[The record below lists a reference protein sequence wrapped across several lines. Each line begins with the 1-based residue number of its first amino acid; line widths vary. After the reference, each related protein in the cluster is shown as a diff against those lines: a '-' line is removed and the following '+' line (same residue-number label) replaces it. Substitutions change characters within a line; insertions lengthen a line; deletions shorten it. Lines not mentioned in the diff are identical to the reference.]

1 MWVQSEQANS
11 YSHITIGTSV
21 LQHSACKYDDNGKM
35 QKKNQEYGYFL
46 QGAFNIV

>member
-1 MWVQSEQANS
+1 MWVHSEQANP
-11 YSHITIGTSV
+11 YSHITNSIYV
-21 LQHSACKYDDNGKM
+21 LQHSACMYDDNGKM